1 MEKRVKLGTLL
12 QHVAM
17 GASAVTAAAINS
29 AGSVAL
35 LGGGVLAASS
45 LAVAVPAAAQN
56 YSQGYKFLQAV
67 DKREM
72 KDAIELLEK
81 PGSTVVNAR
90 DITSGRTA
98 LHIVVARRDLGWIN
112 FLKERGANPNIKDGS
127 GTSPLMLASQLG
139 FTEGLQALIGMG
151 ARVDDANDAGE
162 TPLILAVHRRDVPMI
177 RMLLAAGGN
186 ADRADASGRS
196 ARDYA
201 QDSTGSVKAAL
212 AQDAQAA
219 QPAPSAQTYGPSF

>member
-1 MEKRVKLGTLL
+1 MRVKLGTLL
-12 QHVAM
+12 RHMATGAVVMASGGAM
-17 GASAVTAAAINS
+17 AVT
-29 AGSVAL
+29 
-35 LGGGVLAASS
+35 GGVVLGAAGI
-45 LAVAVPAAAQN
+45 AMAVPAAAQN

-72 KDAIELLEK
+72 ADAIELLEK
-81 PGSTVVNAR
+81 PGSTVVNSR

-98 LHIVVARRDLGWIN
+98 LHIVVARRDLTWMN

-162 TPLILAVHRRDVPMI
+162 TPLILAVHRRDVGMI
-177 RMLLAAGGN
+177 RTLLAAGGN

-201 QDSTGSVKAAL
+201 QTSSGAVRAVLSQDN
-212 AQDAQAA
+212 AQTSA
-219 QPAPSAQTYGPSF
+219 PAPAAQTYGPSF